1 MRRDL
6 LTKPKSWAHTSLK
19 EVCYILDYRRVPV
32 NNGERTRRIAG
43 RLSDDLYPYYGAT
56 GQVGVIDDFIF
67 EGEHI
72 LLGEDGA
79 PFLDPLKDKAYLVQ
93 GRFWVNNHAHIL
105 KSMISNKYV
114 CHYLNV
120 IDYSEHVTGTT
131 RLKLTQSALRSI
143 PISIPSMA
151 EQRRIVTKIEELFSE
166 LDKAIESLKKAR
178 AQLATYRQAVLKH
191 AFEGTLTAQWREE
204 NKDRLETPEQLL
216 DGIRQQRARRY
227 EQQLRDWQT
236 AVKEW
241 EESGRR
247 GRKPARPSR
256 ARKTDNA
263 SLSAVARTLP
273 LPYGWRWT
281 RLGNI
286 AEVSGGITKNKKRSA
301 LRRKMNY
308 LRVANVYADKILTD
322 DVREIGVTEEESRS
336 VALESGDLLIVEGN
350 GSIEQIGRVAMWQ
363 GELSGCGHQNHLI
376 RARLVY
382 ESDPRFVLHFLL
394 SPLGRDLI
402 VKEASSTS
410 GLHTLSISK
419 VENLVVP
426 IGSAAEE
433 SAVVSQIDEEL
444 SRVDKSV
451 EEIELQLAK
460 SAILR
465 QSILTRAFSGQ
476 LVPRDPSEEPGRVL
490 LDRIRAEREQITAH
504 AALRRKRSGR
514 RSW

>member
-256 ARKTDNA
+256 AGGKRTKTDWRHRSNCSTA
-263 SLSAVARTLP
+263 SGNSGRGATNSNSEIGRLPSRNGRKAVGAAESPQGRAALEKLTMLP
-273 LPYGWRWT
+273 LVQSREHF
-281 RLGNI
+281 RC
-286 AEVSGGITKNKKRSA
+286 
-301 LRRKMNY
+301 
-308 LRVANVYADKILTD
+308 LTD
-322 DVREIGVTEEESRS
+322 GGGPALAILLKYP
-336 VALESGDLLIVEGN
+336 VASQRTKSG
-350 GSIEQIGRVAMWQ
+350 A
-363 GELSGCGHQNHLI
+363 
-376 RARLVY
+376 
-382 ESDPRFVLHFLL
+382 P
-394 SPLGRDLI
+394 
-402 VKEASSTS
+402 
-410 GLHTLSISK
+410 
-419 VENLVVP
+419 
-426 IGSAAEE
+426 
-433 SAVVSQIDEEL
+433 
-444 SRVDKSV
+444 SV
-451 EEIELQLAK
+451 E
-460 SAILR
+460 R
-465 QSILTRAFSGQ
+465 
-476 LVPRDPSEEPGRVL
+476 
-490 LDRIRAEREQITAH
+490 
-504 AALRRKRSGR
+504 
-514 RSW
+514 